1 MSNQKT
7 PDLIETLSQ
16 SVNPVAP
23 LGRRGLWLWVGLSL
37 LAGITYVLTA
47 YGARPE
53 MRLLFSE
60 GRVADNLSA
69 YAKTAFFI
77 GLAALAVWQV
87 QATARPEGRLTRV
100 QTGLLGLGLIALL
113 TLTGIDMAVSGLSTA
128 LTGLSDGAPGCFLT
142 ILVGGMVG
150 LGVGWAVW
158 LRQAAPGNPALFG
171 ALSAFAAST
180 LMTVAYT
187 LHCDHDAPAYL
198 LLIYLAP
205 NLVAALIGSLIG
217 RALFRW

>member
-1 MSNQKT
+1 MNNKNT

-37 LAGITYVLTA
+37 LVGTAFVLTT

-69 YAKTAFFI
+69 YAKSAFFI
-77 GLAALAVWQV
+77 ALAALAVWQV
-87 QATARPEGRLTRV
+87 QATARPEGALNRV
-100 QTGLLGLGLIALL
+100 QTGLLGLAVVVLT
-113 TLTGIDMAVSGLSTA
+113 TLTGVDMALSGFSSA
-128 LTGLSDGAPGCFLT
+128 LTGLSDGAPVCFMT
-142 ILVGGMVG
+142 ILIGGMVG

-158 LRQAAPGNPALFG
+158 LRRTAPGNPALFG
-171 ALSAFAAST
+171 ALSAFAASA

-205 NLVAALIGSLIG
+205 NLVAALIGSVAG
-217 RALFRW
+217 RWLFRW

>member
-1 MSNQKT
+1 MSKKNT
-7 PDLIETLSQ
+7 PDLIETLSH
-16 SVNPVAP
+16 SVPPVAP

-77 GLAALAVWQV
+77 ALAALAVWQV
-87 QATARPEGRLTRV
+87 QATARPEGALNRV
-100 QTGLLGLGLIALL
+100 QTGLLGLAVIALT
-113 TLTGIDMAVSGLSTA
+113 TLTGVDIALSSLPA
-128 LTGLSDGAPGCFLT
+128 AMTGLSDGAGMCFLT
-142 ILVGGMVG
+142 ILIGGMVG

-158 LRQAAPGNPALFG
+158 LRHTAPGNPALFG
-171 ALSAFAAST
+171 ALSAFAASA

-205 NLVAALIGSLIG
+205 NLVAALIGSVAG
-217 RALFRW
+217 RWLFRW

>member
-1 MSNQKT
+1 MSNKNT

-37 LAGITYVLTA
+37 LASTAFVLTT

-87 QATARPEGRLTRV
+87 QTTARPEGALNRL
-100 QTGLLGLGLIALL
+100 QTGLLGLAVIALT
-113 TLTGIDMAVSGLSTA
+113 TLTGVDIALSGLPA
-128 LTGLSDGAPGCFLT
+128 AMTGLSDGAGMCFLT
-142 ILVGGMVG
+142 ILLGGMTG
-150 LGVGWAVW
+150 LGVGWALW
-158 LRQAAPGNPALFG
+158 LRHTAPGNPSLFG
-171 ALSAFAAST
+171 ALSAFAASA

-205 NLVAALIGSLIG
+205 NLVAALIGSVAG
-217 RALFRW
+217 RWLFRW